1 MVERSRIICVTQPA
15 ALVAEVVRHRRRV
28 TASAPTMI
36 AVGRAGGDGDIAAAV
51 VDTAAM
57 TALEIETAIYAAHTR
72 AQRFPAHWTDEER
85 NSFLSDYLP
94 PLVDWV
100 TEEYDNIIDRWI
112 NWGHRHHGRLEELE
126 AGIVSERDRLLCEA
140 LNPQPHELPTP
151 DLHYFE

>member
-57 TALEIETAIYAAHTR
+57 TALEIERRSTPPILALSAFQPIGPTKNATASSAT
-72 AQRFPAHWTDEER
+72 T
-85 NSFLSDYLP
+85 S

-112 NWGHRHHGRLEELE
+112 NWGHRHQGSLEEIE

-151 DLHYFE
+151 GPHYFE

>member
-94 PLVDWV
+94 AGGLG
-100 TEEYDNIIDRWI
+100 DRGI
-112 NWGHRHHGRLEELE
+112 RQHHRQMDQLG
-126 AGIVSERDRLLCEA
+126 
-140 LNPQPHELPTP
+140 PPTP
-151 DLHYFE
+151 RQP